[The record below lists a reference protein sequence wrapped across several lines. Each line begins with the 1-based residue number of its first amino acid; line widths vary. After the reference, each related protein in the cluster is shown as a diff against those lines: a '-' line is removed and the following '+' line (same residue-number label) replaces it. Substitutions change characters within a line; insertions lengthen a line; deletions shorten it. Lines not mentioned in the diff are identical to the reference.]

1 MSLQSKWEKK
11 NQQYKNTFTP
21 LIQKLSSTQIK
32 TSIPQFSY
40 TAKSTL
46 GLNSK

>member
-1 MSLQSKWEKK
+1 MRLQSKWEK

-21 LIQKLSSTQIK
+21 LIRKLSSNQIK
-32 TSIPQFSY
+32 TSIPQFSD